1 MGYFIAILMFLGG
14 FPFIFTARKSAN
26 NVKDIRKLLEDDKNR
41 QEAKGSLQ
49 VIEIRS
55 SRHSFE
61 CDVKLVFTNHNG
73 KIFRYEES
81 FSGFDSKASFLWK
94 CENKGEVPV
103 TVIYDKSFPSKTWPP
118 RAHCTPGLG
127 TVQSVLTNSLWPTE
141 TNWNT
146 IRWLRTLPGHA
157 ASCCGSGTSPC
168 CTLPETPAATTRW
181 CCRRGSRPACTTCR
195 TAEAGRHCRFVHNIH
210 IPSAPTA

>member
-94 CENKGEVPV
+94 CENKGEVPI
-103 TVIYDKSFPSKTWPP
+103 TIIYDKSFPSKHFIRELKPLEVNENSKIGY
-118 RAHCTPGLG
+118 AVIGILFMLLG
-127 TVQSVLTNSLWPTE
+127 IFIANTE
-141 TNWNT
+141 FFLN
-146 IRWLRTLPGHA
+146 RL
-157 ASCCGSGTSPC
+157 
-168 CTLPETPAATTRW
+168 
-181 CCRRGSRPACTTCR
+181 
-195 TAEAGRHCRFVHNIH
+195 
-210 IPSAPTA
+210 